1 MKRLCLLL
9 LILLCLPAM
18 AGGGGFLG
26 RFHPGIE
33 WGMSITPAS
42 FHHYNYLDES
52 IGFRIND
59 EGWTYDTKLGAF
71 VLGSVAFDITRTF
84 RVGILSGLQGVERNR
99 RIVSLVSRLS
109 FYLSG
114 TDDDGIFVYTD
125 VGLALN
131 EMKKKCNYAQIGSG
145 YRLLLTP
152 SYSLCFRVSSRI
164 VYDRPE
170 VWDPIEEEYISER
183 NIKRNDTW
191 YCALNLGFSLEF

>member
-1 MKRLCLLL
+1 MKRLCTLMF
-9 LILLCLPAM
+9 ILLCLPAM

>member
-1 MKRLCLLL
+1 MF
-9 LILLCLPAM
+9 ILLCLPAM